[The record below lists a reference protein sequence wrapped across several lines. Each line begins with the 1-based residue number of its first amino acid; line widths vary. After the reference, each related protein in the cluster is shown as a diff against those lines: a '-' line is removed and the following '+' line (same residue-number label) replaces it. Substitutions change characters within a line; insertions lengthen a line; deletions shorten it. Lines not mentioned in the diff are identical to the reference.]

1 MVDFLS
7 NKKERVMMGG
17 RRGGEGRGIAC
28 SVLCVQA
35 IVPGEVP
42 MRNWGKPKFLNGQ
55 QNGHNGL
62 HRTCSTRK

>member
-7 NKKERVMMGG
+7 NKKERVSEQYDW
-17 RRGGEGRGIAC
+17 GEGRGIAC

-42 MRNWGKPKFLNGQ
+42 MRNWGKPKILERATKCAQWLAPNM
-55 QNGHNGL
+55 L
-62 HRTCSTRK
+62 Y